1 MRVYFLETFEWTCR
15 RCTFGV
21 VTDCNNV
28 GYRGTV
34 VFVDLSAGISS
45 IFYHPSLESTCVLQ
59 LIFRIELV
67 GLAGSISVGLYY
79 LFQSL
84 FTALWSINS
93 PCHYTIQF
101 ILTRFISLWYLTVL
115 MFGRLNSPGYRYM
128 YLQRLTS
135 IAAALLGNCSPVG
148 FTCMTRVVNFK
159 PLQPQHMVHSLILL
173 QLCLN
178 GYVYGTAKRII
189 MWNLDVP
196 FVIIVRGQ
204 NFSST
209 SRSALI

>member
-1 MRVYFLETFEWTCR
+1 MACIICF
-15 RCTFGV
+15 
-21 VTDCNNV
+21 N
-28 GYRGTV
+28 
-34 VFVDLSAGISS
+34 LSLRPCDPSIHHVITPFSS
-45 IFYHPSLESTCVLQ
+45 FWP
-59 LIFRIELV
+59 
-67 GLAGSISVGLYY
+67 G
-79 LFQSL
+79 
-84 FTALWSINS
+84 
-93 PCHYTIQF
+93 
-101 ILTRFISLWYLTVL
+101 YLTVL

-204 NFSST
+204 NFSIT

>member
-1 MRVYFLETFEWTCR
+1 M
-15 RCTFGV
+15 
-21 VTDCNNV
+21 TDCNNV

-67 GLAGSISVGLYY
+67 GLAGNISVGLYY

-178 GYVYGTAKRII
+178 GYVYCTAKRII

-204 NFSST
+204 NFSIT

>member
-1 MRVYFLETFEWTCR
+1 MACITC
-15 RCTFGV
+15 F
-21 VTDCNNV
+21 N
-28 GYRGTV
+28 
-34 VFVDLSAGISS
+34 LSLL
-45 IFYHPSLESTCVLQ
+45 P
-59 LIFRIELV
+59 
-67 GLAGSISVGLYY
+67 
-79 LFQSL
+79 
-84 FTALWSINS
+84 LWSINS

-189 MWNLDVP
+189 MWKLDVP

-204 NFSST
+204 NFSIT